1 MDRTQEFIAANF
13 KNIIVAAGFLIGLYI
28 QHQANTNKIEA
39 LQTEIT
45 RLDSKL
51 EGQYGRLDNIKL
63 DKSVFEATVKQLSLM
78 AQDIRE
84 IRNNLEQAKLQY
96 K

>member
-1 MDRTQEFIAANF
+1 MDRTQEFITANF
-13 KNIIVAAGFLIGLYI
+13 KNIIVVIGFLVGLYI
-28 QHQANTNKIEA
+28 QHQANTSKIET
-39 LQTEIT
+39 LQAEIA

>member
-1 MDRTQEFIAANF
+1 MDKTQEFIATNF
-13 KNIIVAAGFLIGLYI
+13 KNIIVVASFLIGLYI
-28 QHQANTNKIEA
+28 QHQVNTNRIEA
-39 LQTEIT
+39 LQAEIT

-51 EGQYGRLDNIKL
+51 EGQYGRLDYIKL
-63 DKSVFEATVKQLSLM
+63 DKSVFEATVKQLSSM

-96 K
+96 Q

>member
-1 MDRTQEFIAANF
+1 MDKTQEFIATNF
-13 KNIIVAAGFLIGLYI
+13 KNIIVVASFLIGLYI
-28 QHQANTNKIEA
+28 QHQVNTNRIEA
-39 LQTEIT
+39 LQAEIT

-63 DKSVFEATVKQLSLM
+63 DKSVFEATVKQLSSM

-96 K
+96 Q

>member
-1 MDRTQEFIAANF
+1 MDKTQEFIATNF
-13 KNIIVAAGFLIGLYI
+13 KNIIVVASFLIGLYI
-28 QHQANTNKIEA
+28 QHQVNTNRIEA
-39 LQTEIT
+39 LQAEIT

-63 DKSVFEATVKQLSLM
+63 DKSVFEATVKQLSSM

>member
-1 MDRTQEFIAANF
+1 MDKTQEFLVGNF
-13 KNIIVAAGFLIGLYI
+13 KNIAVALGFVIGLYI
-28 QHQANTNKIEA
+28 QHQANTAKIES
-39 LQTEIT
+39 LQMEVD
-45 RLDSKL
+45 RLDTKL
-51 EGQYGRLDNIKL
+51 EAQYGKLDNIKL
-63 DKSVFEATVKQLSLM
+63 DKTVFEATVKQLSSM